1 MSRDAVI
8 KKSNA
13 VEAGP
18 GVASFIAASVI
29 SVLLAGMCV
38 FFRSPG
44 PDTAD
49 DFVLDG
55 RINPNTATTAQ
66 LMQLPRIGIKTARA
80 ITEYRRGKQSVFK
93 NIEDLQRVKGIGPK
107 TAERIRQWLV
117 FERHQ
122 ENN

>member
-18 GVASFIAASVI
+18 GVAGFIAASVI
-29 SVLLAGMCV
+29 SVLLAGAFVLFCW
-38 FFRSPG
+38 G

-66 LMQLPRIGIKTARA
+66 LMQLPRIGVKTARA
-80 ITEYRRGKQSVFK
+80 ITEYRRGRQSVFK